1 MPMPQVE
8 TFPKIIPA
16 RWPRFASAGRHCAR
30 LALVVATLALA
41 AGCSPEDPRVLHFG
55 WDTTASGKTVALRL
69 CSDCHGM
76 EGNPV
81 SPQFPRLAGQQ
92 EAYLVK
98 QLTEFQ
104 TGHRWDPSGSAY
116 MWGIARELTPKQ
128 TKEIAAYFSAQT
140 PLRGA
145 AGEATL
151 ASQGKALYEGGIP
164 DKGVPPC
171 AGCHGKDGLGA
182 GDVPR
187 LADQWSHYVL
197 EQLGVFSTEQRPAA
211 VAMHA
216 IVVHL
221 TPRDKLALATYLQS
235 MGKK

>member
-1 MPMPQVE
+1 MLFAIV
-8 TFPKIIPA
+8 PA
-16 RWPRFASAGRHCAR
+16 RRPRATSAAGRSVR
-30 LALVVATLALA
+30 LALLVITLLLG

-55 WDTTASGKTVALRL
+55 WDTTASGKAIALRL

-104 TGHRWDPSGSAY
+104 TGHRWDPTGSAY
-116 MWGIARELTPKQ
+116 MWGIARQLTPKQ
-128 TKEIAAYFSAQT
+128 TKEIAAYYSAQT

-145 AGEATL
+145 PGDAALE
-151 ASQGKALYEGGIP
+151 SQGKALYQGGLP
-164 DKGVPPC
+164 DKGIPAC
-171 AGCHGKDGLGA
+171 ASCHGKEGLGA

-197 EQLGVFSTEQRPAA
+197 EQLGVFSTEERPAA

-235 MGKK
+235 MGKQ

>member
-1 MPMPQVE
+1 M
-8 TFPKIIPA
+8 T
-16 RWPRFASAGRHCAR
+16 
-30 LALVVATLALA
+30 LLVATLALG
-41 AGCSPEDPRVLHFG
+41 AGCSPQDPRIPHFG
-55 WDTTASGKTVALRL
+55 WDTTASGKTIVTRL

-76 EGNPV
+76 DGNPV

-92 EAYLVK
+92 KAYLVK

-104 TGHRWDPSGSAY
+104 MGHRWDPTGSAY

-128 TKEIAAYFSAQT
+128 RNEIAEYFSAQK
-140 PLRGA
+140 PLPGA
-145 AGEATL
+145 AGNAALE
-151 ASQGKALYEGGIP
+151 SQGKALYQGGMP
-164 DKGVPPC
+164 DKGVPAC
-171 AGCHGKDGLGA
+171 ASCHGKEGLGS
-182 GDVPR
+182 GETPR
-187 LADQWSHYVL
+187 LADQWSHYIL

-221 TPRDKLALATYLQS
+221 TPDDKLALATYLQS

>member
-1 MPMPQVE
+1 MLPTSVPS
-8 TFPKIIPA
+8 
-16 RWPRFASAGRHCAR
+16 RWPRFPCAGKRSLRLAFVVAA
-30 LALVVATLALA
+30 LALVV
-41 AGCSPEDPRVLHFG
+41 GCSPEDPRVLHFG
-55 WDTTASGKTVALRL
+55 WDTKASGKTIAQRL

-76 EGNPV
+76 DGNPV

-116 MWGIARELTPKQ
+116 MWGIARELTPQQ

-140 PLRGA
+140 PLPGA
-145 AGEATL
+145 AGKATL
-151 ASQGKALYEGGIP
+151 ESQGKALYERGIP
-164 DKGVPPC
+164 DKGVPAC
-171 AGCHGKDGLGA
+171 AGCHGKEGLGA

-187 LADQWSHYVL
+187 LADQWSHYLL

-221 TPRDKLALATYLQS
+221 TPDDKLALATYLQS
-235 MGKK
+235 MGKQ